1 MPSLTGPCRG
11 SFKRWFYETST
22 KTCKEFVYGGCRGND
37 NRFNTKEECEGVCK
51 KGMNHLLKRHTVFG
65 LALFRLISDA
75 FYNCGMQVVT
85 F

>member
-37 NRFNTKEECEGVCK
+37 NRFNTKEECEGLCK
-51 KGMNHLLKRHTVFG
+51 KGMDDRHQIIWFG
-65 LALFRLISDA
+65 FVLE
-75 FYNCGMQVVT
+75 V
-85 F
+85 

>member
-51 KGMNHLLKRHTVFG
+51 KGMANRHQIIWFGFVLK
-65 LALFRLISDA
+65 I
-75 FYNCGMQVVT
+75 
-85 F
+85 